1 MPFTQIMTG
10 TNEISDE
17 VLVALNGSYDIAYQA
32 TAILPQLATR
42 RLNADSNNR
51 LFSFAKI
58 NEIDSTVSAELNEYE
73 DPDSVPLSGSIT
85 DMIAKEYGRV
95 VTRTELADTISG
107 GALSRAA
114 AAAVGRDA
122 GRWENLL
129 AINTLAAGT
138 NAMFA
143 GAGTEAGLTG
153 SDVMT
158 RAILNRAYYQLS
170 KSGATKDAQGFYRAI
185 LSPAQIFDL
194 KMDQGAGS
202 WTDVNKYAQ
211 PDEVIR
217 GEVGAYA
224 GFRIIES
231 SLLVPVDQAGAGTVD
246 VQKAVFFG
254 ADALGN
260 GVATPV
266 SLRVTSNDKLAR
278 FVNYGWYACMV
289 YGIIDQGQVFVANT
303 ATSLGNNAS

>member
-10 TNEISDE
+10 TGEISPE
-17 VLVALNGSYDIAYQA
+17 VLVALNGSYDIAYQQ
-32 TAILPQLATR
+32 TAILPMLATR
-42 RLNADSNNR
+42 QLSADANKR
-51 LFSFAKI
+51 EFSFARI
-58 NEIDSTVSAELNEYE
+58 SEIDSSQSAELLEYE
-73 DPDSVPLSGSIT
+73 DPDSVPLAGST
-85 DMIAKEYGRV
+85 SFMQAREYGRV

-138 NAMFA
+138 NAMYA
-143 GAGTEAGLTG
+143 GAGTEAGITG
-153 SDVMT
+153 TDVMS
-158 RAILNRAYYQLS
+158 RAILNRAYYELS
-170 KSGATKDAQGFYRAI
+170 RKGATKDGTGMYRAI
-185 LSPAQIFDL
+185 LSPAQILDL
-194 KMDQGAGS
+194 KMAVDAGS
-202 WTDVNKYAQ
+202 WTDVNKYSR
-211 PDEVIR
+211 PEDVIR
-217 GEVGAYA
+217 GEVGAYC

-231 SLLVPVDQAGAGTVD
+231 SLLVPADQAGAGTVD
-246 VQKAVFFG
+246 INKAVFFG
-254 ADALGN
+254 LDALGN

-289 YGIIDQGQVFVANT
+289 YGIIDQAQVFVANT
-303 ATSLGNNAS
+303 ATSIGDNAA